1 MNIVVCLKQTFD
13 TEAKINLTG
22 NGKIDDKGVTK
33 VINPYDEY
41 AVEEGLK
48 LKEKF
53 GGEVTILSLG
63 DEKVQ
68 ESMRT
73 ALAMGADKGILIQ
86 DPALEQADE
95 WVVAEVLAK
104 AIGQIPCDIIL
115 AGRIAVDYQSA
126 QVPVRL
132 AEIMKL
138 PSVTSIIAMD
148 AEEDKAVVTREID
161 GGTEIIEV
169 PLPAVFTT
177 QKGLNEPRY
186 PSMMGIMKAKNK
198 ELKVLTFTDLGIAEE
213 LKSKSSEPVYS
224 LPSSRKAGVII
235 QGEPADSAREL
246 VRLLTEEAKAI

>member
-1 MNIVVCLKQTFD
+1 M
-13 TEAKINLTG
+13 
-22 NGKIDDKGVTK
+22 
-33 VINPYDEY
+33 
-41 AVEEGLK
+41 
-48 LKEKF
+48 
-53 GGEVTILSLG
+53 
-63 DEKVQ
+63 
-68 ESMRT
+68 
-73 ALAMGADKGILIQ
+73 
-86 DPALEQADE
+86 
-95 WVVAEVLAK
+95 
-104 AIGQIPCDIIL
+104 
-115 AGRIAVDYQSA
+115 DYQSA